1 MVYLIWMKILR
12 RRPKNKSKQ
21 KKKKLKRNIKNNN
34 IAVFLKTIESIL
46 NLNKVNLEVQS
57 VRFLAMLTQEKLHYQ
72 TKLEKQMCK
81 KDKLEV
87 LHNKSEQHFFL
98 NKN

>member
-57 VRFLAMLTQEKLHYQ
+57 VRFLAMLTQEKLHY
-72 TKLEKQMCK
+72 
-81 KDKLEV
+81 
-87 LHNKSEQHFFL
+87 
-98 NKN
+98 